1 MWKGYHLSL
10 GSKWTGYLFFQNQYV
25 KGKGWTWGESPHPP
39 NQVYWY
45 QYAVQ
50 GEHAMTKWSIHNAKY
65 TFKQQAQDTQWY
77 TGYPKE
83 KPEISTL
90 FFYFLFVNL
99 VCWPLFFSEN
109 DHESWFKGSINLFS
123 CFVFPCRSC
132 DNTLVDWTST
142 FHSNFFLF
150 PCICTHN
157 LWKRQRGKFLLWPT
171 SGKQK
176 LKTSKA
182 SIFLFPAPH
191 PPQKK

>member
-1 MWKGYHLSL
+1 MNGVPFLSKPVCKRVRV
-10 GSKWTGYLFFQNQYV
+10 GSGGSLPTPLTGYTGIHMRSKENMQWQNGQFI
-25 KGKGWTWGESPHPP
+25 TP
-39 NQVYWY
+39 NTLLSSK
-45 QYAVQ
+45 
-50 GEHAMTKWSIHNAKY
+50 HRIPSDT
-65 TFKQQAQDTQWY
+65 QDTQ
-77 TGYPKE
+77 KKRLE
-83 KPEISTL
+83 LSTL

-157 LWKRQRGKFLLWPT
+157 LWKRQRGKFLLWPS

-182 SIFLFPAPH
+182 SICPFPAPH